1 MCTQLYGYPSITTS
15 VVSCKSRS
23 LMCLH
28 VYVCVYVYIY
38 VCAHTYVHVCTYVYV
53 CAHTFIYVCVY
64 VYIYVCVY
72 VCTYVYCND
81 SLRYI
86 IISMQ
91 FPATH
96 IFADLNCFKL

>member
-1 MCTQLYGYPSITTS
+1 
-15 VVSCKSRS
+15 
-23 LMCLH
+23 MCLH

-38 VCAHTYVHVCTYVYV
+38 VCTHTYVHVCTYVYV

-96 IFADLNCFKL
+96 IFAHLTDLNFKAKKSLLSKGAITFTKLFYT